1 MMLMVSLYAVHA
13 QVKDLNL
20 SSDAM
25 NALLK
30 SADVIQ
36 SIDNPSSKQID
47 SVTNLYSELNF
58 IGSDER
64 EILYSFIVPQLVPE
78 IKTNRAIFVKCE
90 PFAKKYV
97 NKMAPAA
104 SAIVEKYPNTSEE
117 ILLENLNVF
126 FQLYLYLG
134 LKQNMK
140 FGSLDKIP
148 ANEISIEGLDKLF
161 IEARGSAAD
170 DMIYFT
176 MRHSFTKLFTLL
188 SKEYKIPTFNYS
200 NN

>member
-1 MMLMVSLYAVHA
+1 MLMTSLYAVNA
-13 QVKDLNL
+13 QVKDLKL
-20 SSDAM
+20 SPDAM
-25 NALLK
+25 KALLK
-30 SADVIQ
+30 SAEIIQ

-47 SVTNLYSELNF
+47 SVANLYSELNY

-64 EILYSFIVPQLVPE
+64 IILYSFLVPQLIPD
-78 IKTNRAIFVKCE
+78 IKNNKAAFNKSE
-90 PFAKKYV
+90 PFAKRYV

-104 SAIVEKYPNTSEE
+104 AAIVEKYPNTTEK

-140 FGSLDKIP
+140 LEALDKVP

-161 IEARGSAAD
+161 IDARGSIAD

-176 MRHSFTKLFTLL
+176 MAHSFTNIFTLL